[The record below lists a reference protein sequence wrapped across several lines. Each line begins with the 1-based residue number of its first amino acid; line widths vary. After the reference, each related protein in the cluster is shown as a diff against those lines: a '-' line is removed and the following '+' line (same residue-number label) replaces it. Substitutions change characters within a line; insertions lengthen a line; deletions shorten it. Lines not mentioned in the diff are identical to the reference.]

1 MVNGGAGVVEQGNSA
16 LMAELVRALD
26 LAQQL
31 ESHLLREAISQPES
45 FRRSAAEILS
55 AIQKSI
61 LTAQSS
67 APGTPASAGS
77 SPRSES
83 SIPAFR
89 DQDRKEIVKKRCEL
103 CFALADLRTPAN

>member
-1 MVNGGAGVVEQGNSA
+1 MGNGGAGVVEQGNSA
-16 LMAELVRALD
+16 LMAELARALD

-31 ESHLLREAISQPES
+31 ESHLSRAASSPPES
-45 FRRSAAEILS
+45 FRRSVAEILS

-67 APGTPASAGS
+67 APGAPASAGA

-83 SIPAFR
+83 SSPAFR

-103 CFALADLRTPAN
+103 CVALI